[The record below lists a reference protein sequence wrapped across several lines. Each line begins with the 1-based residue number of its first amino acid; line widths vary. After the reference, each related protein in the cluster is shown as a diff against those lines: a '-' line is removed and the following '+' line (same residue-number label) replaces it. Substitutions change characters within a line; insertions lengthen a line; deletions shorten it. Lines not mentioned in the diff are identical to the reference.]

1 MVKLTMEPVTR
12 IEGHAKITVH
22 LDEAGNV
29 EDTRLH
35 VMEFRGFEKFL
46 QGRPAE
52 EVPRIVPRICG
63 ICDVQHH
70 LAAAKAVDQIY
81 GFKDDEILP
90 DAYKMRELMNW
101 GSYMHS
107 HALHFY
113 FLAAPDLII
122 PNGTRKTRNVFQV
135 IQDMPEV
142 ALQAIK
148 IRRNGLDIVSATGG
162 RPIHPTSSTP
172 GGISTELDEE
182 TQADLLAKAKEN
194 IELAQATIELAVP
207 VLEEKIDLVKTLGYF
222 GDTRHCGLVTEDGD
236 WDVYNGKVRIKD
248 KDGSIYTEYRNLE
261 YKDIVAEH
269 VKPYSWLKF
278 PYIKELG
285 YPEGIYRVA
294 PLSRINVCDKMP
306 DAAPLAQ
313 AALEDFRERFGY
325 AQYPLLF
332 HWARL
337 IELLAAA
344 EMAADTLEQDL
355 SGDKFPEA
363 LERTA
368 GEGAGI
374 VEAARGTLI
383 HHYTT
388 DDEGLITQANIIVA
402 TIQNNPAMEMGIQQ
416 VAKDYIKPGVEV
428 DDKIFNLM
436 EMVIRAHD
444 PCLSCAT
451 HTMDSQMRLATVE
464 VYDSEGNMIKKI

>member
-46 QGRPAE
+46 QGRNIE

-70 LAAAKAVDQIY
+70 FAAAKSVDQIF

-122 PNGTRKTRNVFQV
+122 PDGTRKTRNVFQV
-135 IQDMPEV
+135 IKDMPEI
-142 ALQAIK
+142 ALKAIEL
-148 IRRNGLDIVSATGG
+148 RRNGLDLVTATGG

-182 TQADLLAKAKEN
+182 TQADLLAKAKRN
-194 IELAQATIELAVP
+194 VQLAQETIELAVP

-222 GDTRHCGLVTEDGD
+222 GDTRHCGLVNDGV
-236 WDVYNGKVRIKD
+236 WDVYNGDVRIKD
-248 KDGSIYTEYRNLE
+248 AEGKIYCEYNNIE
-261 YKDIVAEH
+261 YLDYVGEH

-278 PYIKELG
+278 PYLKEFG

-313 AALEDFRERFGY
+313 AALEDFRDRFGY

-337 IELLAAA
+337 IELLASA
-344 EMAADTLEQDL
+344 ECAADTLAQDL
-355 SGDKFPEA
+355 SGPKFPEPM
-363 LERTA
+363 ERCA
-368 GEGAGI
+368 SEAAGI

-383 HHYTT
+383 HHYKT
-388 DDEGLITQANIIVA
+388 DDNGQVTNANIIVA

-451 HTMDSQMRLATVE
+451 HTMDSQMRLSTVE
-464 VYDSEGNMIKKI
+464 VYDNEGNLLKKI

>member
-22 LDEAGNV
+22 LDESGNV

-46 QGRPAE
+46 QGRNIE

-70 LAAAKAVDQIY
+70 FAAAKAVDQIF

-90 DAYKMRELMNW
+90 AAYKMREIMNW
-101 GSYMHS
+101 GSFMHS

-122 PNGTRKTRNVFQV
+122 PDGTRKTRNVFQV
-135 IQDMPEV
+135 IKDMPEI

-148 IRRNGLDIVSATGG
+148 IRRNGLDMVTATSG

-172 GGISTELDEE
+172 GGISTELAEE

-194 IELAQATIELAVP
+194 VELAQATLDLAKP
-207 VLEEKIDLVKTLGYF
+207 IFEEKLDLVKTLGYF
-222 GDTRHCGLVTEDGD
+222 GDTRHCGLVNDGV
-236 WDVYNGKVRIKD
+236 WDVYNGDVRIKD
-248 KDGSIYTEYRNLE
+248 AEGNIYCEYNNME
-261 YKDIVAEH
+261 YLDYVCEH

-278 PYIKELG
+278 PYLKEFG

-306 DAAPLAQ
+306 DCAPGAQ
-313 AALEDFRERFGY
+313 AALEEFRDLFGY
-325 AQYPLLF
+325 GQYPLLF

-337 IELLAAA
+337 IELLASA
-344 EMAADTLEQDL
+344 ECAVDALEQDL
-355 SGDKFPEA
+355 SGDKVPEPM
-363 LERTA
+363 ERVA
-368 GEGAGI
+368 GEAAGI

-383 HHYTT
+383 HHYKT
-388 DDEGLITQANIIVA
+388 DDNGQVTNANIVVA

-436 EMVIRAHD
+436 EMVIRAYD

-451 HTMDSQMRLATVE
+451 HTMDSQMRLSTVE
-464 VYDSEGNMIKKI
+464 VYDSEGNLMKKI